1 MNCMIQRRLQNLGLL
16 LEFINLK
23 NTLRPLPLDFNIH
36 TTIHKVHWFTNRI
49 HQRIISLNCTLCI
62 DCILLFSSLTRIFL
76 NNGRL
81 LHHLTN
87 LNRRLSAILVSVC
100 TIFSSGEIV
109 SSIVSSISFSWGR
122 VELENQRCSTSMIS
136 LKLHRKK
143 NQNLAKLENDTLKV
157 QYSNVLERY
166 QACHMIYQLK
176 IFSMNL
182 RLTDQSESRVLNP
195 VL

>member
-23 NTLRPLPLDFNIH
+23 NTLRPLPLEFNIH
-36 TTIHKVHWFTNRI
+36 TTVHKGLVRQQNSSKNNFSELHVMYTSI
-49 HQRIISLNCTLCI
+49 QQSL
-62 DCILLFSSLTRIFL
+62 LTRIFL

-143 NQNLAKLENDTLKV
+143 IKSWPSLK
-157 QYSNVLERY
+157 
-166 QACHMIYQLK
+166 MIH
-176 IFSMNL
+176 
-182 RLTDQSESRVLNP
+182 
-195 VL
+195 

>member
-23 NTLRPLPLDFNIH
+23 NTLRPLPLEFNIH
-36 TTIHKVHWFTNRI
+36 TTVHKGLVRQQNSSKNNFSELHVMYRLYTSI
-49 HQRIISLNCTLCI
+49 QQSL
-62 DCILLFSSLTRIFL
+62 LTRIFL

-143 NQNLAKLENDTLKV
+143 IKTWPSLK
-157 QYSNVLERY
+157 
-166 QACHMIYQLK
+166 MIH
-176 IFSMNL
+176 
-182 RLTDQSESRVLNP
+182 
-195 VL
+195 